1 MRQKRSNLQ
10 ITKSN
15 LIQATI
21 SGSLSVF
28 SFSEISHWTI
38 IIVAIGWFLL
48 VLKNANKTESF
59 WAGWFFGIGYFG
71 SNIWWIH
78 ISIERFGIPDPLI
91 AVSLNAIFICL
102 LAFYFS
108 IFGLFTKLLSSSRA
122 PFLLIA
128 PFIWLLVEIA
138 RGFFLTGFPWLV
150 VGYTQ
155 IDSPLSA
162 LLPLI
167 GAHGVSFVVV
177 CLAACLA
184 YLVCSKSLIQ
194 KSVIVFPAMVVLI
207 SLHFLQKSEYTS
219 KINDSLN
226 VSIVQGSLPFEI
238 RWSNNSTKL
247 ILERYLELSKDE
259 WTSDILVWPETVFTM
274 PLDLNEAEVKLLK
287 SISQRTNTHLILGAP
302 FLQSSDNKI
311 FNSILSVSES
321 IDLYKKRKLVPFGEY
336 FPFRKLFRN
345 FYDILNIPLSDFT
358 QGSQEKN
365 KFIIKDNT
373 IGVLI
378 CYEIAFASLVR
389 SSLPQAELII
399 NLSNDSWF
407 GRSIAAFQHLQI
419 VRVRAAELERP
430 IIRATNTGISAI
442 INYKGDVI
450 VSSEQFTAQV
460 IDGLVEGRMGS
471 TPYSKIGELGVAFYA
486 LGLVL
491 IALTIRFLR
500 NRYIEPR
507 K

>member
-1 MRQKRSNLQ
+1 MRQKTSNLQ

-28 SFSEISHWTI
+28 SFSDISHWTI

-59 WAGWFFGIGYFG
+59 WVGWFFGIGYFG

-108 IFGLFTKLLSSSRA
+108 LFGLFIKLLSSSRV

-128 PFIWLLVEIA
+128 PIIWLIVEIA

-167 GAHGVSFVVV
+167 GAYGVSFVVV
-177 CLAACLA
+177 SLAACLTS
-184 YLVCSKSLIQ
+184 LVCSKSLIQ
-194 KSVIVFPAMVVLI
+194 KSVIVFPAMLILI
-207 SLHFLQKSEYTS
+207 SSHFLEKSEYTS
-219 KINDSLN
+219 EINDPLN
-226 VSIVQGSLPFEI
+226 ISIIQGSLPFEI

-274 PLDLNEAEVKLLK
+274 PLDLNETEVKLLK
-287 SISQRTNTHLILGAP
+287 SVSQRTNTHLILGVP
-302 FLQSSDNKI
+302 FLQSPDNKI

-345 FYDILNIPLSDFT
+345 FYDTLNIPLSDFT
-358 QGSQEKN
+358 QGPREKN

-378 CYEIAFASLVR
+378 CYEIAFASIVR
-389 SSLPQAELII
+389 SSLPQAELIV

-407 GRSIAAFQHLQI
+407 GRSIAAYQHLQI

-460 IDGLVEGRMGS
+460 IDGIVKGRVGS

-486 LGLVL
+486 LALVL
-491 IALTIRFLR
+491 LVLTIRFLR
-500 NRYIEPR
+500 DRYI
-507 K
+507 